1 MPLASS
7 ERRLHRNPMP
17 GKPWNCEGAGARA
30 ATHPQ
35 VISRLAAALS
45 DPPAI
50 ASAVFVGGLPVVQ
63 DEKRLRR

>member
-1 MPLASS
+1 
-7 ERRLHRNPMP
+7 MP